1 MNEPH
6 IWWYV
11 TRASAVIAW
20 VLLTVAVLWGVL
32 LSTRVLRKIDNP
44 SWLQDLHRYLGG
56 TALIM
61 VVLHMVSLV
70 LDSYAH
76 FSIEELL
83 VPFAIEPRFAGLPI
97 ALGILA
103 FYILVAVQASSYLK
117 NRIPPK
123 VWKGIHYASYVAVV
137 AVSFH
142 AGFSSSKDV
151 SQFWYQSL
159 AIILVGLGAAA
170 AITRILVGSRVKTSS
185 ATSPRSAAP
194 VRATPVTQAGAKN
207 KALSTTA
214 MMANARSMRVVAVD
228 SLTSEVKRFTLVD
241 AGGERLPVWYPGAHL
256 TIHLP
261 DGRTRQ
267 YSLCGDPADR
277 TQYEIAVLRID
288 EPGSG
293 SSWLHEHLTVDA
305 EIRVSGPRN
314 HFELEP
320 ATEYVFV
327 AGGIG
332 ITPIKAM
339 IESLPERRKW
349 TLHYFGRSRS
359 TMAFL
364 SELTARYPKNVIV
377 WARDE
382 RGDADVPMTELLA
395 KTATDAQV
403 YCCGPESLMS
413 ALALVVDDDQLH
425 LERFVALDRL
435 SGVDAQPVEVTCR
448 KSRQVFVV
456 PADES
461 LLDAM
466 ESRGVPIMG
475 SCRTGVCGTCEVRVV
490 QGTPQHLDSV
500 MSDADKDELRV
511 MYPCVSRA
519 VSDKIVLDV

>member
-1 MNEPH
+1 MNEPQ

-56 TALIM
+56 MALVMI
-61 VVLHMVSLV
+61 VLHMVSLV
-70 LDSYAH
+70 LDGYAH

-170 AITRILVGSRVKTSS
+170 GITRILVGSRVKTSAS
-185 ATSPRSAAP
+185 TRPSGVPQA
-194 VRATPVTQAGAKN
+194 RATPSAHRGAKN
-207 KALSTTA
+207 ESPVVATISTET
-214 MMANARSMRVVAVD
+214 RTMRVTAVD
-228 SLTSEVKRFTLVD
+228 SLTPEVKRFTLID
-241 AGGERLPVWYPGAHL
+241 ARGERLPVWYPGAHL
-256 TIHLP
+256 TIHLT

-277 TQYEIAVLRID
+277 TQYEISVLRID

-293 SSWLHEHLTVDA
+293 SSWLHDHLTDNT
-305 EIRVSGPRN
+305 EILVSGPRN

-320 ATEYVFV
+320 ASEYLFV

-339 IESLPERRKW
+339 IESLPERRRW

-364 SELTARYPKNVIV
+364 SELVERYPEKIVV

-382 RGDADVPMTELLA
+382 RGDADVPMAGLLA
-395 KTATDAQV
+395 KSGADAQV
-403 YCCGPESLMS
+403 YCCGPEALMS
-413 ALALVVDDDQLH
+413 ALALVVDDEQLH

-448 KSRQVFVV
+448 KSRQTFVV
-456 PADES
+456 PAEES
-461 LLDAM
+461 LLDVL
-466 ESRGVPIMG
+466 ESRGLPIMG
-475 SCRTGVCGTCEVRVV
+475 SCRTGVCGTCEVRVI

-500 MSDADKDELRV
+500 MSDADKDELGV

-519 VSDKIVLDV
+519 VSEKLVLDL

>member
-1 MNEPH
+1 MNEPQ

-56 TALIM
+56 TAVIM
-61 VVLHMVSLV
+61 VGLHMVSLV

-123 VWKGIHYASYVAVV
+123 VWKGIHYASYAAVV

-185 ATSPRSAAP
+185 PTNPRTTSLTRAKPLAQPGTKNPAPTAPSLSAD
-194 VRATPVTQAGAKN
+194 T
-207 KALSTTA
+207 
-214 MMANARSMRVVAVD
+214 RSMRVASVD
-228 SLTSEVKRFTLVD
+228 SLTPEVKRFTLVD
-241 AGGERLPVWYPGAHL
+241 ANGERLPVWHPGAHL
-256 TIHLP
+256 TIHLA

-293 SSWLHEHLTVDA
+293 SSWVHEHLAVDS
-305 EIRVSGPRN
+305 EVLVSGPRN

-320 ATEYVFV
+320 ASEYVFV

-364 SELTARYPKNVIV
+364 SELVDDYPESVVV

-382 RGDADVPMTELLA
+382 RGDADVPMTDLLTKSVA
-395 KTATDAQV
+395 DAQV

-413 ALALVVDDDQLH
+413 ALALVVDDDRLH

-448 KSRQVFVV
+448 KSRQTFVV
-456 PADES
+456 GADES

-466 ESRGVPIMG
+466 ETRGVPIMG

-500 MSDADKDELRV
+500 MSDADKDELGV

-519 VSDKIVLDV
+519 VTDKLVLDV

>member
-1 MNEPH
+1 MNEPQ

-20 VLLTVAVLWGVL
+20 VLLTVAVVWGVL

-56 TALIM
+56 TALVM
-61 VVLHMVSLV
+61 TVLHMVSLV
-70 LDSYAH
+70 LDGYAH

-97 ALGILA
+97 ALGIVA

-117 NRIPPK
+117 NRIPQK
-123 VWKGIHYASYVAVV
+123 VWKGIHYASYAALVG
-137 AVSFH
+137 VSFH

-151 SQFWYQSL
+151 GQFWYQSL
-159 AIILVGLGAAA
+159 AIVLVALGAAA
-170 AITRILVGSRVKTSS
+170 AITRILVGSRVKTS
-185 ATSPRSAAP
+185 ATHSPRGATTTATRPSLAPVTPAPASSSSAA
-194 VRATPVTQAGAKN
+194 ADT
-207 KALSTTA
+207 
-214 MMANARSMRVVAVD
+214 RSMRVTAVD
-228 SLTSEVKRFTLVD
+228 SLTPEVKRFTLVD
-241 AGGERLPVWYPGAHL
+241 ARGERLPVWYPGAHL

-267 YSLCGDPADR
+267 YSLCGDPANR

-293 SSWLHEHLTVDA
+293 SSWIHEHLTVDA
-305 EIRVSGPRN
+305 DILVSGPRN

-320 ATEYVFV
+320 ASEYVFV

-339 IESLPERRKW
+339 IESLPERRQW

-359 TMAFL
+359 TMSFL
-364 SELTARYPKNVIV
+364 SELVDRYPQNVVV

-382 RGDADVPMTELLA
+382 RGDADVALTELLA
-395 KTATDAQV
+395 KSSADAQV

-413 ALALVVDDDQLH
+413 ALALVVDDEHLH

-435 SGVDAQPVEVTCR
+435 SGVDAQPVEVTCA
-448 KSRQVFVV
+448 KSRQTFVV
-456 PADES
+456 AADES

-500 MSDADKDELRV
+500 MSDGDKDDFGV

-519 VSDKIVLDV
+519 VSDKLVLDV

>member
-1 MNEPH
+1 MNEPQ

-20 VLLTVAVLWGVL
+20 VLLTIAVLWGVL

-56 TALIM
+56 MALIM
-61 VVLHMVSLV
+61 IVLHMVSLV
-70 LDSYAH
+70 LDDYAH

-97 ALGILA
+97 ALGIVA

-123 VWKGIHYASYVAVV
+123 VWKGIHYTSYAALVA
-137 AVSFH
+137 ASFH
-142 AGFSSSKDV
+142 AGFSSSRDV

-159 AIILVGLGAAA
+159 AIVLVALGAAA
-170 AITRILVGSRVKTSS
+170 AITRILVGSRVTSS
-185 ATSPRSAAP
+185 ATRAPRASAGARPAP
-194 VRATPVTQAGAKN
+194 VAKPPATVSPTLSAGADTRTM
-207 KALSTTA
+207 SV
-214 MMANARSMRVVAVD
+214 SAVE
-228 SLTSEVKRFTLVD
+228 SLTPEVKRFTLVD
-241 AGGERLPVWYPGAHL
+241 AQGERLPVWYPGAHL

-277 TQYEIAVLRID
+277 SRYEIAVLRID

-293 SSWLHEHLTVDA
+293 SSWIHENLTVERD
-305 EIRVSGPRN
+305 ILVSGPRN

-320 ATEYVFV
+320 ASEYVFV

-339 IESLPERRKW
+339 IESLPERRTW

-359 TMAFL
+359 TMSFIA
-364 SELTARYPKNVIV
+364 ELVDRYPTNVVV

-382 RGDADVPMTELLA
+382 RGDADVPMAELLSKSA
-395 KTATDAQV
+395 ADAQV

-413 ALALVVDDDQLH
+413 ALALVVDDEHLH
-425 LERFVALDRL
+425 LERFVALDRR
-435 SGVDAQPVEVTCR
+435 SGADAQPVEVTCR
-448 KSRQVFVV
+448 KSRQTFVV

-500 MSDADKDELRV
+500 MTDADKDDLGV

-519 VSDKIVLDV
+519 VTDKLVLDV

>member
-1 MNEPH
+1 MNEPQ

-56 TALIM
+56 TALVM

-70 LDSYAH
+70 LDGYAH

-97 ALGILA
+97 ALGIVA

-117 NRIPPK
+117 NRIPQK
-123 VWKGIHYASYVAVV
+123 VWKGIHYASYAALVG
-137 AVSFH
+137 VSFH

-159 AIILVGLGAAA
+159 AIVLVALGAAA
-170 AITRILVGSRVKTSS
+170 AITRILVGSRVKTSATHRPRGATATAARPAPAARALAPASSSS
-185 ATSPRSAAP
+185 AGVDTR
-194 VRATPVTQAGAKN
+194 T
-207 KALSTTA
+207 
-214 MMANARSMRVVAVD
+214 MRVTALD
-228 SLTSEVKRFTLVD
+228 SLTPEVKRFTLVD
-241 AGGERLPVWYPGAHL
+241 ARGERLPVWYPGAHL

-267 YSLCGDPADR
+267 YSLCGDPANR

-293 SSWLHEHLTVDA
+293 SSWIHEHLTVDA
-305 EIRVSGPRN
+305 DIVVSGPRN

-320 ATEYVFV
+320 ASEYVFV

-339 IESLPERRKW
+339 IESLPERRQW

-359 TMAFL
+359 TMSFL
-364 SELTARYPKNVIV
+364 AELVDRYPQNVVV

-382 RGDADVPMTELLA
+382 RGDADVLMTELLA
-395 KTATDAQV
+395 KSAADAQV

-413 ALALVVDDDQLH
+413 ALALVVDDEHLH
-425 LERFVALDRL
+425 LERFVALDRV
-435 SGVDAQPVEVTCR
+435 SGVDAQPVEVTCA
-448 KSRQVFVV
+448 KSRQTFVV
-456 PADES
+456 AADES

-500 MSDADKDELRV
+500 MSDADKDDLGV

-519 VSDKIVLDV
+519 VSDKLVLDV

>member
-1 MNEPH
+1 MNEPQ

-56 TALIM
+56 TALVMI
-61 VVLHMVSLV
+61 VLHMVSLV

-123 VWKGIHYASYVAVV
+123 VWKGIHYSSYVALVG
-137 AVSFH
+137 VSFH

-170 AITRILVGSRVKTSS
+170 AITRILVGSRVKTSAS
-185 ATSPRSAAP
+185 TNPRST
-194 VRATPVTQAGAKN
+194 TP
-207 KALSTTA
+207 
-214 MMANARSMRVVAVD
+214 ARVKPPAQRVSRNDSSVASAISADQRRMRVVAAD
-228 SLTSEVKRFTLVD
+228 SLTPEVKSFTLVD
-241 AGGERLPVWYPGAHL
+241 ARGERLPVWYPGAHL
-256 TIHLP
+256 TIHLA

-277 TQYEIAVLRID
+277 TQYVIAVLRID

-305 EIRVSGPRN
+305 EVLVSGPRN

-320 ATEYVFV
+320 APEYVFV

-359 TMAFL
+359 TMSFL
-364 SELTARYPKNVIV
+364 SDLLDRYPQNVVV

-382 RGDADVPMTELLA
+382 RGDADVPMTDLLA
-395 KTATDAQV
+395 TSATDAQV

-413 ALALVVDDDQLH
+413 ALAIVVDDDQLH

-448 KSRQVFVV
+448 KSRQTFVV
-456 PADES
+456 PPEES

-466 ESRGVPIMG
+466 EARGVPVMG

-490 QGTPQHLDSV
+490 AGTPQHLDSV
-500 MSDADKDELRV
+500 MSDADKDELGV

-519 VSDKIVLDV
+519 VSDKLVLDV